1 MAIGP
6 DGKFGLGTPI
16 RPYDQG
22 GLHCEFIVNKSMR
35 RGIMRFG
42 TAVSWL
48 VGSPEEMQRMATGIR
63 SRCFGAFGRLRYD
76 KSTLPIRVI
85 ANRDKR
91 LIELYLPQSMEML
104 IANPEMWLALSD
116 KIETTIALMKN

>member
-6 DGKFGLGTPI
+6 DGKFRFGVPI
-16 RPYDQG
+16 NRHDRG
-22 GLHCEFIVNKSMR
+22 GLNCAFSVNKRSR
-35 RGIMRFG
+35 RGTMQFG

-48 VGSPEEMQRMATGIR
+48 AGSPDEMQRMAMAIR
-63 SRCFGAFGRLRYD
+63 LKCVQTFGRLRYD

-85 ANRDKR
+85 AAKDKGM
-91 LIELYLPQSMEML
+91 IELYLPQTMEIL

-116 KIETTIALMKN
+116 QIETTVASMKK